1 MNALDVQ
8 RRDTKLN
15 HARCS
20 EQQSV
25 LLILIS
31 NKLFMMLSLS
41 LASLTFA
48 SITFRN
54 RVMP

>member
-1 MNALDVQ
+1 MNALDAQ

>member
-1 MNALDVQ
+1 MNALDAQ

-31 NKLFMMLSLS
+31 NKLFMMLSQLS
-41 LASLTFA
+41 VIDFCLDHLS
-48 SITFRN
+48 
-54 RVMP
+54 